1 MMSWSDLAAGTLARQ
16 FPAEVEPGDV
26 AGLLAAVGPIQS
38 QTARSVF
45 IGMAARL
52 PGVTRAQLSAAYES
66 SAIVRGSTLRGTVHT
81 SSAALHPLLEVATRL
96 GQRALW
102 SRTLKPSETT
112 LEQIWA
118 SIEDFARNGWRTPA
132 ELAEHLLGW
141 LAAHDPAAAP
151 AFAGTSGRYFAF
163 GHGGLLRRPV
173 QGDWSG
179 QGAPEYRTAAAV
191 LGDDNRR
198 TAALAAPDEALDALF
213 RHQLAA
219 AGPLSRHDLAWW
231 SGLGLTRVDAALARL
246 DLSAEPGP
254 DGRLYHDLPDAPP
267 PARLAGV
274 HLLPEFDALFCA
286 FDPAGRRR
294 FVDPAHYQ
302 VLWKQQNGMLLAP
315 VLLDERLRGH
325 WRMQGSGRTR
335 SVEVTLFAGT
345 RDLEDHELVAPL
357 VALEL
362 ALGVSVAEV
371 RLNHEV

>member
-1 MMSWSDLAAGTLARQ
+1 MLSWSDLAARTLARQ
-16 FPAEVEPGDV
+16 FPPEVEPGDV

-38 QTARSVF
+38 QTARSVYL
-45 IGMAARL
+45 GMAARL
-52 PGVTRAQLSAAYES
+52 PGVTREQLTAAYES
-66 SAIVRGSTLRGTVHT
+66 FAIVRGSTLRGTVHT
-81 SSAALHPLLEVATRL
+81 STAALHPLLEVATRL

-102 SRTLKPSETT
+102 SRTLKPRSTT

-118 SIEDFARNGWRTPA
+118 SIEDYARTNWRTPA

-141 LAAHDPAAAP
+141 LAEHDPAAAP

-173 QGDWSG
+173 TGDWSG

-191 LGDDNRR
+191 LGDDTRR
-198 TAALAAPDEALDALF
+198 ADALAAPDDALDALI
-213 RHQLAA
+213 RHQIAA

-231 SGLGLTRVDAALARL
+231 SGLGLTRVDAALSRL
-246 DLSAEPGP
+246 ELTAEPGP

-267 PARLAGV
+267 AARLAGV

-286 FDPAGRRR
+286 FDPAGRQR
-294 FVDPAHYQ
+294 FVDPEHYQ
-302 VLWKQQNGMLLAP
+302 VLWKQENGMLLAP
-315 VLLDERLRGH
+315 VLLDDRLRGH

-335 SVEVTLFAGT
+335 AVEVTLFAGT

-362 ALGVSVAEV
+362 ALGVTVANV
-371 RLNHEV
+371 RVTFS